1 MSVAFYLYLQGNTRL
16 NSIFTISILMSYFLP
31 AISNIVKVNLNLREV
46 RASFEFLKL
55 VEEEQEE
62 TGTVSLDHI
71 NDIEI
76 SIDKLYTTDGIL
88 LIKDIQM
95 EAHKGDVIGIVGES
109 GCGKTTLMKSILK
122 FWNQDVGIKMNQI
135 PIAQIENQSLHRLVS
150 FYSQNVPI
158 ITGSLYDNLNFG
170 RKKLSKETY
179 ERLRFL
185 DKFTTERDIFEP
197 AILENG
203 NNLSGGDKQ
212 RIALARMYT
221 EDAEVLILD
230 EPTSSLD
237 ETTEKTI
244 LDGILGTNDK
254 IVFLITHRKE
264 NLKYC
269 NKIYQIENKTMKKIE

>member
-1 MSVAFYLYLQGNTRL
+1 M
-16 NSIFTISILMSYFLP
+16 
-31 AISNIVKVNLNLREV
+31 
-46 RASFEFLKL
+46 
-55 VEEEQEE
+55 
-62 TGTVSLDHI
+62 
-71 NDIEI
+71 
-76 SIDKLYTTDGIL
+76 
-88 LIKDIQM
+88 
-95 EAHKGDVIGIVGES
+95 
-109 GCGKTTLMKSILK
+109 
-122 FWNQDVGIKMNQI
+122 
-135 PIAQIENQSLHRLVS
+135 
-150 FYSQNVPI
+150 PI

-179 ERLRFL
+179 DRLRFL

-212 RIALARMYT
+212 KIALARMYT

-269 NKIYQIENKTMKKIE
+269 NKIYQIENKTMKKIDIEK

>member
-1 MSVAFYLYLQGNTRL
+1 M
-16 NSIFTISILMSYFLP
+16 
-31 AISNIVKVNLNLREV
+31 
-46 RASFEFLKL
+46 
-55 VEEEQEE
+55 
-62 TGTVSLDHI
+62 
-71 NDIEI
+71 
-76 SIDKLYTTDGIL
+76 
-88 LIKDIQM
+88 
-95 EAHKGDVIGIVGES
+95 
-109 GCGKTTLMKSILK
+109 
-122 FWNQDVGIKMNQI
+122 
-135 PIAQIENQSLHRLVS
+135 
-150 FYSQNVPI
+150 PI

-212 RIALARMYT
+212 KIALARMYT

-244 LDGILGTNDK
+244 LDGIFGTNDK

-269 NKIYQIENKTMKKIE
+269 NKIYQIENKTMKKIDIEK

>member
-1 MSVAFYLYLQGNTRL
+1 M
-16 NSIFTISILMSYFLP
+16 
-31 AISNIVKVNLNLREV
+31 
-46 RASFEFLKL
+46 
-55 VEEEQEE
+55 
-62 TGTVSLDHI
+62 
-71 NDIEI
+71 
-76 SIDKLYTTDGIL
+76 
-88 LIKDIQM
+88 
-95 EAHKGDVIGIVGES
+95 
-109 GCGKTTLMKSILK
+109 
-122 FWNQDVGIKMNQI
+122 
-135 PIAQIENQSLHRLVS
+135 
-150 FYSQNVPI
+150 PI

-269 NKIYQIENKTMKKIE
+269 NKIYQIENKTMKKIDIEK

>member
-1 MSVAFYLYLQGNTRL
+1 M
-16 NSIFTISILMSYFLP
+16 
-31 AISNIVKVNLNLREV
+31 
-46 RASFEFLKL
+46 
-55 VEEEQEE
+55 
-62 TGTVSLDHI
+62 
-71 NDIEI
+71 
-76 SIDKLYTTDGIL
+76 
-88 LIKDIQM
+88 
-95 EAHKGDVIGIVGES
+95 
-109 GCGKTTLMKSILK
+109 
-122 FWNQDVGIKMNQI
+122 
-135 PIAQIENQSLHRLVS
+135 
-150 FYSQNVPI
+150 PI

-185 DKFTTERDIFEP
+185 DKFTTERDIFES

-212 RIALARMYT
+212 KIALARMYT

-269 NKIYQIENKTMKKIE
+269 NKIYQIENKTMKKIDIEK

>member
-1 MSVAFYLYLQGNTRL
+1 M
-16 NSIFTISILMSYFLP
+16 
-31 AISNIVKVNLNLREV
+31 
-46 RASFEFLKL
+46 
-55 VEEEQEE
+55 
-62 TGTVSLDHI
+62 
-71 NDIEI
+71 
-76 SIDKLYTTDGIL
+76 
-88 LIKDIQM
+88 
-95 EAHKGDVIGIVGES
+95 
-109 GCGKTTLMKSILK
+109 
-122 FWNQDVGIKMNQI
+122 
-135 PIAQIENQSLHRLVS
+135 
-150 FYSQNVPI
+150 PI

-212 RIALARMYT
+212 KIALARMYT

-254 IVFLITHRKE
+254 IVFLITHQKE

-269 NKIYQIENKTMKKIE
+269 NKIYQIENKTMKKIDIEK

>member
-1 MSVAFYLYLQGNTRL
+1 M
-16 NSIFTISILMSYFLP
+16 
-31 AISNIVKVNLNLREV
+31 
-46 RASFEFLKL
+46 
-55 VEEEQEE
+55 
-62 TGTVSLDHI
+62 
-71 NDIEI
+71 
-76 SIDKLYTTDGIL
+76 
-88 LIKDIQM
+88 
-95 EAHKGDVIGIVGES
+95 
-109 GCGKTTLMKSILK
+109 
-122 FWNQDVGIKMNQI
+122 
-135 PIAQIENQSLHRLVS
+135 
-150 FYSQNVPI
+150 PI

-185 DKFTTERDIFEP
+185 DKFTTERDIFES

-212 RIALARMYT
+212 KIALARMYT
-221 EDAEVLILD
+221 EDTEVLILD

-269 NKIYQIENKTMKKIE
+269 NKIYQIENKTMKKIDIEK

>member
-1 MSVAFYLYLQGNTRL
+1 M
-16 NSIFTISILMSYFLP
+16 
-31 AISNIVKVNLNLREV
+31 
-46 RASFEFLKL
+46 
-55 VEEEQEE
+55 
-62 TGTVSLDHI
+62 
-71 NDIEI
+71 
-76 SIDKLYTTDGIL
+76 
-88 LIKDIQM
+88 
-95 EAHKGDVIGIVGES
+95 
-109 GCGKTTLMKSILK
+109 
-122 FWNQDVGIKMNQI
+122 
-135 PIAQIENQSLHRLVS
+135 
-150 FYSQNVPI
+150 PI

-179 ERLRFL
+179 ERLRFF

-212 RIALARMYT
+212 KIALARMYT

-269 NKIYQIENKTMKKIE
+269 NKIYQIENKTMKKIDIEK

>member
-1 MSVAFYLYLQGNTRL
+1 MWRIYGE
-16 NSIFTISILMSYFLP
+16 
-31 AISNIVKVNLNLREV
+31 KE
-46 RASFEFLKL
+46 RA
-55 VEEEQEE
+55 
-62 TGTVSLDHI
+62 
-71 NDIEI
+71 
-76 SIDKLYTTDGIL
+76 
-88 LIKDIQM
+88 
-95 EAHKGDVIGIVGES
+95 
-109 GCGKTTLMKSILK
+109 
-122 FWNQDVGIKMNQI
+122 
-135 PIAQIENQSLHRLVS
+135 P
-150 FYSQNVPI
+150 
-158 ITGSLYDNLNFG
+158 SLYDNLNFG

-212 RIALARMYT
+212 KIALARMYT

-269 NKIYQIENKTMKKIE
+269 NKIYQIENKTMKKIDIEK

>member
-1 MSVAFYLYLQGNTRL
+1 M
-16 NSIFTISILMSYFLP
+16 
-31 AISNIVKVNLNLREV
+31 
-46 RASFEFLKL
+46 
-55 VEEEQEE
+55 
-62 TGTVSLDHI
+62 
-71 NDIEI
+71 
-76 SIDKLYTTDGIL
+76 
-88 LIKDIQM
+88 
-95 EAHKGDVIGIVGES
+95 
-109 GCGKTTLMKSILK
+109 
-122 FWNQDVGIKMNQI
+122 
-135 PIAQIENQSLHRLVS
+135 
-150 FYSQNVPI
+150 PI

-212 RIALARMYT
+212 KIALARMYT
-221 EDAEVLILD
+221 EDVEVLILD

-269 NKIYQIENKTMKKIE
+269 NKIYQIENKTMKKIDIEK

>member
-1 MSVAFYLYLQGNTRL
+1 M
-16 NSIFTISILMSYFLP
+16 
-31 AISNIVKVNLNLREV
+31 
-46 RASFEFLKL
+46 
-55 VEEEQEE
+55 
-62 TGTVSLDHI
+62 
-71 NDIEI
+71 
-76 SIDKLYTTDGIL
+76 
-88 LIKDIQM
+88 
-95 EAHKGDVIGIVGES
+95 
-109 GCGKTTLMKSILK
+109 
-122 FWNQDVGIKMNQI
+122 
-135 PIAQIENQSLHRLVS
+135 
-150 FYSQNVPI
+150 PI

-212 RIALARMYT
+212 KIALARMYT

-269 NKIYQIENKTMKKIE
+269 NKIYQIENKAMKKIDIEK

>member
-1 MSVAFYLYLQGNTRL
+1 M
-16 NSIFTISILMSYFLP
+16 
-31 AISNIVKVNLNLREV
+31 
-46 RASFEFLKL
+46 
-55 VEEEQEE
+55 
-62 TGTVSLDHI
+62 
-71 NDIEI
+71 
-76 SIDKLYTTDGIL
+76 
-88 LIKDIQM
+88 
-95 EAHKGDVIGIVGES
+95 
-109 GCGKTTLMKSILK
+109 
-122 FWNQDVGIKMNQI
+122 
-135 PIAQIENQSLHRLVS
+135 
-150 FYSQNVPI
+150 PI

-203 NNLSGGDKQ
+203 NNLSRGDKQ
-212 RIALARMYT
+212 KIALARMYT

-254 IVFLITHRKE
+254 IVFLITYRKE

-269 NKIYQIENKTMKKIE
+269 NKIYQIENKTMKKIDIEK

>member
-1 MSVAFYLYLQGNTRL
+1 M
-16 NSIFTISILMSYFLP
+16 
-31 AISNIVKVNLNLREV
+31 
-46 RASFEFLKL
+46 
-55 VEEEQEE
+55 
-62 TGTVSLDHI
+62 
-71 NDIEI
+71 
-76 SIDKLYTTDGIL
+76 
-88 LIKDIQM
+88 
-95 EAHKGDVIGIVGES
+95 
-109 GCGKTTLMKSILK
+109 
-122 FWNQDVGIKMNQI
+122 
-135 PIAQIENQSLHRLVS
+135 
-150 FYSQNVPI
+150 PI

-203 NNLSGGDKQ
+203 NNLSGEDKQ
-212 RIALARMYT
+212 KIALARMYT
-221 EDAEVLILD
+221 EDVEVLILD

-269 NKIYQIENKTMKKIE
+269 NKIYQIENKTMKKIDIEK

>member
-1 MSVAFYLYLQGNTRL
+1 M
-16 NSIFTISILMSYFLP
+16 
-31 AISNIVKVNLNLREV
+31 
-46 RASFEFLKL
+46 
-55 VEEEQEE
+55 
-62 TGTVSLDHI
+62 
-71 NDIEI
+71 
-76 SIDKLYTTDGIL
+76 
-88 LIKDIQM
+88 
-95 EAHKGDVIGIVGES
+95 
-109 GCGKTTLMKSILK
+109 
-122 FWNQDVGIKMNQI
+122 
-135 PIAQIENQSLHRLVS
+135 
-150 FYSQNVPI
+150 PI

-212 RIALARMYT
+212 KIALARMYT

-269 NKIYQIENKTMKKIE
+269 NKIYQIENKTMKKIDIEK

>member
-1 MSVAFYLYLQGNTRL
+1 
-16 NSIFTISILMSYFLP
+16 MSYFLP

-122 FWNQDVGIKMNQI
+122 FWNQDAGIKMNQI

>member
-1 MSVAFYLYLQGNTRL
+1 M
-16 NSIFTISILMSYFLP
+16 
-31 AISNIVKVNLNLREV
+31 
-46 RASFEFLKL
+46 
-55 VEEEQEE
+55 
-62 TGTVSLDHI
+62 
-71 NDIEI
+71 
-76 SIDKLYTTDGIL
+76 
-88 LIKDIQM
+88 
-95 EAHKGDVIGIVGES
+95 
-109 GCGKTTLMKSILK
+109 
-122 FWNQDVGIKMNQI
+122 
-135 PIAQIENQSLHRLVS
+135 
-150 FYSQNVPI
+150 PI

-170 RKKLSKETY
+170 REKLSKETY

-212 RIALARMYT
+212 KIALARMYT

-269 NKIYQIENKTMKKIE
+269 NKIYQIENKTMKKIDIEK

>member
-1 MSVAFYLYLQGNTRL
+1 M
-16 NSIFTISILMSYFLP
+16 
-31 AISNIVKVNLNLREV
+31 
-46 RASFEFLKL
+46 
-55 VEEEQEE
+55 
-62 TGTVSLDHI
+62 
-71 NDIEI
+71 
-76 SIDKLYTTDGIL
+76 
-88 LIKDIQM
+88 
-95 EAHKGDVIGIVGES
+95 
-109 GCGKTTLMKSILK
+109 
-122 FWNQDVGIKMNQI
+122 
-135 PIAQIENQSLHRLVS
+135 
-150 FYSQNVPI
+150 PI

-212 RIALARMYT
+212 KIALARMYT
-221 EDAEVLILD
+221 KDAEVLILD

-269 NKIYQIENKTMKKIE
+269 NKIYQIENKTMKKIDIEK